1 MSGELF
7 RREALEARK
16 VRWLGGISLAQP
28 LRPWLLAA
36 FAVLAAALVV
46 LFLVR
51 GEYTRRTRVP
61 GQLVPE
67 QGMATV
73 VSPATGV
80 LARVDVPEGGRV
92 AAGQILAVV
101 RVPHATLAAGDT
113 LAALEKRLRSRA
125 RALEDAHVARLQ
137 RLDAQTAGLQAQREA
152 ARRELAQIER
162 EIATRREQ
170 VRLAGELLER
180 LRGLGEKR
188 YVSELQLKQQ
198 EAEALEQVGAMQ
210 VLERQAL
217 STRRLI
223 TQLEQALAELPGER
237 DAAEAGFRSD
247 LARLEQE
254 RVEVMARGELAIVAP
269 VSGVVATQMLKPGQA
284 VQAGQALISVL
295 PGDGRLE
302 AELLVPSRAIGF
314 IEPGDAVLL
323 RYQAYPYQ
331 KFGHHRGTVAR
342 ISRSTL
348 QAGAGESAGE
358 PFYRI
363 SVALERQAITAYG
376 QAEPLRPGML
386 LEADVLGERRRLIEW
401 ALEPIYSVRGT
412 VFGR

>member
-1 MSGELF
+1 MGLRTGVGRGAMSGELF
-7 RREALEARK
+7 RREALEARR

-28 LRPWLLAA
+28 LRPWLLTA

-46 LFLVR
+46 LFLLR
-51 GEYTRRTRVP
+51 GEYTRRTRVV

-113 LAALEKRLRSRA
+113 LAALEKRLGSRA
-125 RALEDAHVARLQ
+125 RALEDAHAARLQ
-137 RLDAQTAGLQAQREA
+137 LLDAQAAGLESQRDA

-170 VRLAGELLER
+170 ARLAGELLQR

-188 YVSELQLKQQ
+188 YVSELQLRQQ

-210 VLERQAL
+210 ALERQAL

-237 DAAEAGFRSD
+237 EAAEAGFRSE

-284 VQAGQALISVL
+284 VQAGQVLMSVL

-314 IEPGDAVLL
+314 IEPGDTVLL

-342 ISRSTL
+342 ISRSTV
-348 QAGAGESAGE
+348 QAGAGGAAGSRRADIDSA
-358 PFYRI
+358 
-363 SVALERQAITAYG
+363 A
-376 QAEPLRPGML
+376 
-386 LEADVLGERRRLIEW
+386 
-401 ALEPIYSVRGT
+401 
-412 VFGR
+412 